1 MALRDDILN
10 AVYEADR
17 FHKRYDTETRAKSG
31 VGRVD
36 VFGMLTDQDIPVMFR
51 PLKNLLGAYIDLGTE
66 EDDAGQGVMV
76 TTQRQLPVQRF
87 TAAHELGHA
96 ALGHEASFDEEE
108 TLMRALFDRGSRY
121 DVREIQANAFA
132 TALLTPKWL
141 IVQHMQRQGWT
152 RQELADP
159 VVVYQLSLRMG
170 SSFAA
175 TCYALLDCKG
185 IDRPTCAKLM
195 DANKKKRAM
204 KQALANPHKPANLYG
219 DVWLVTERDNGM
231 VLEGSHSD
239 LVVVKVQEHA
249 SSGYVWQFGELA
261 EAGLAIREDDRTSEG
276 SQHIGGIV
284 FRTVIAEAD
293 GGASGHVCLREVR
306 PWQAVGT
313 PLNSMELDVDLSG
326 PVSAGLLSVQRKAL
340 LEVA

>member
-1 MALRDDILN
+1 MSLRDDILN
-10 AVYEADR
+10 AVYEANR
-17 FHKRYDTETRAKSG
+17 FHQDYKTEARAKG
-31 VGRVD
+31 GEGRID
-36 VFGMLTDQDIPVMFR
+36 VFGMLASKDIPVMFR
-51 PLKNLLGAYIDLGTE
+51 PLKNLLGAYINDPS
-66 EDDAGQGVMV
+66 QGVMV

-96 ALGHEASFDEEE
+96 ALGHEASLDGEEVL
-108 TLMRALFDRGSRY
+108 TRALFDPGASF
-121 DVREIQANAFA
+121 DSREIQANAFA
-132 TALLTPKWL
+132 TALLTPQWL
-141 IVQHMQRQGWT
+141 IAQHMQRQGWNRSDLT
-152 RQELADP
+152 DP

-170 SSFAA
+170 TSYSA

-185 IDRPTCAKLM
+185 IDQPACDKLLEVG
-195 DANKKKRAM
+195 KKKRAM
-204 KQALANPHKPANLYG
+204 KQALAKPYTPDNWYG

-239 LVVVKVQEHA
+239 LVVLKVQEHA

-261 EAGLAIREDDRTSEG
+261 KAGLAIRDDGRANQE
-276 SQHIGGIV
+276 SQHIGGVV

-293 GGASGHVCLREVR
+293 GTGSGHVSLREVR
-306 PWQAVGT
+306 PWQAAGT

-326 PVSAGLLSVQRKAL
+326 PVTAGLLPVQREAL